1 MSLAA
6 FENYI
11 AFVDKVLASRPNL
24 PAETDAIELE
34 SILVS
39 HGVSLLYARME
50 QCFQEALETK
60 CNRCTDAEVRTFAL
74 SVKSEKTGKL
84 MLQAVKRTCKRFGVD
99 HKLVLTPEL
108 ERLNIAESWDSVV
121 NVRQRV
127 AHHGER
133 ASLTLSELRG
143 YYRDI
148 RKVLGCICK
157 ALTLNDGEVET
168 ICKLIEFPIQPA
180 RATSQATRSS

>member
-1 MSLAA
+1 
-6 FENYI
+6 
-11 AFVDKVLASRPNL
+11 
-24 PAETDAIELE
+24 
-34 SILVS
+34 
-39 HGVSLLYARME
+39 ME
-50 QCFQEALETK
+50 QCFQEALESK

-84 MLQAVKRTCKRFGVD
+84 KLDGVKSTCKRFGIN
-99 HKLVLTPEL
+99 HKQVLTPEL

-148 RKVLGCICK
+148 QKVLGCICK
-157 ALTLNDGEVET
+157 ALTLDDVEVKT
-168 ICKLIEFPIQPA
+168 ICKLIEFPTQPA
-180 RATSQATRSS
+180 TATSQSPRSS